1 MIAALL
7 PLARTAAPLLVAAGI
22 GWSAAW
28 YVQGVRLQ
36 SARND
41 LQAERA
47 AAALAVA
54 ESERKANALHDE
66 TARGW
71 AAAVDSLRRAR
82 AAGWVPVLPAAD
94 PGPGLPAAG
103 RADGAGTDAVPDA
116 ARLEAC
122 HADLARVTTDAQTTT
137 LQLNRLQ
144 DAVERQAD

>member
-7 PLARTAAPLLVAAGI
+7 PLARSAAPLLVAAGLA
-22 GWSAAW
+22 WSAAW

-36 SARND
+36 AARND
-41 LQAERA
+41 LQAERT

-82 AAGWVPVLPAAD
+82 ASGWVPVLPAAD
-94 PGPGLPAAG
+94 PGPSLPAAG
-103 RADGAGTDAVPDA
+103 RADGPGADAVPA
-116 ARLEAC
+116 TAGLEAC
-122 HADLARVTTDAQTTT
+122 RADLARVIEDAQTTT
-137 LQLNRLQ
+137 AMLNRLQ